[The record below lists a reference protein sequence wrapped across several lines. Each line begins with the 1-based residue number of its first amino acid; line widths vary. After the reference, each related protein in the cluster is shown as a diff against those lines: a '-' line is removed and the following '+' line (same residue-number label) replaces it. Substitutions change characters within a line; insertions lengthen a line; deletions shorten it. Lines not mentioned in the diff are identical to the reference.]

1 MSPYLIV
8 GNAIVIGIFQIDV
21 LRSDLCLDKQ
31 EGSKENAQNNRQAFH
46 PKINLS
52 RSSLPIFIEGQGK
65 KMFKSLHPNPKK
77 IFPDRF
83 VEKKFGDWSEVP
95 PDSE

>member
-21 LRSDLCLDKQ
+21 LRSDLSLDKQ
-31 EGSKENAQNNRQAFH
+31 EGSKEDAQNNRQTFH

-52 RSSLPIFIEGQGK
+52 SSSLPMFIEGQE
-65 KMFKSLHPNPKK
+65 K
-77 IFPDRF
+77 INVVKVHDPILKRF
-83 VEKKFGDWSEVP
+83 FLIDL
-95 PDSE
+95 